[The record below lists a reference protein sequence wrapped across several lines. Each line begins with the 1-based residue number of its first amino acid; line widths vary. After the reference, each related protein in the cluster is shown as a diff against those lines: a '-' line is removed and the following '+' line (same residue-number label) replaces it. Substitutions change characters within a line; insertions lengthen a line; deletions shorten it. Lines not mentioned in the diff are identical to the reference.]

1 MPLTILV
8 ADDHEVVRQGVRAV
22 LEEQPEWRVVAE
34 ANTGKAAVEAALS
47 HRPDVTVMD
56 ITMPELNG
64 LEATREILKV
74 APQLQILILSLH
86 DSEPLVREV
95 LASGARGY
103 LLKSD
108 ASRDLVTA
116 VEALSQHKIFFSSK
130 ISELVLQG
138 YAKGTS
144 LFEGSGSPDDSPLT
158 RRERQIVQLLAQGDS
173 SKQVAYQL
181 RISTKTVETHRR
193 RIMDKLRLGS
203 IAELVRYAIR
213 NRMIEN

>member
-1 MPLTILV
+1 MSLTILI

-22 LEEQPEWRVVAE
+22 LEAQPEWRVIAE
-34 ANTGKAAVEAALS
+34 ADTGRAAVEAALR
-47 HRPDVTVMD
+47 HRPGVTVMD

-116 VEALSQHKIFFSSK
+116 VDSLSQHKIFFSSK

-138 YAKGTS
+138 YAKGVS
-144 LFEGSGSPDDSPLT
+144 LFESGVSPEGSRLT
-158 RRERQIVQLLAQGDS
+158 RREREVVQLLAQGNS
-173 SKQVAYQL
+173 NKQVAYQL
-181 RISTKTVETHRR
+181 SISAKTVETHRR
-193 RIMDKLRLGS
+193 RIMNKLQLGS
-203 IAELVRYAIR
+203 VTDLVRYAIR
-213 NRMIEN
+213 NRMIET